1 MWSILER
8 GKAYLFKV
16 VTPQT
21 EGKGVLLAPSPLLSS
36 NRSTNSRKPGRSQT
50 LCGDDNSHI
59 TVTNSLDRDKIYTLY
74 LLEDQ
79 NHQAQAVL

>member
-1 MWSILER
+1 MNVVNTR
-8 GKAYLFKV
+8 GKACLFKV
-16 VTPQT
+16 VTPET
-21 EGKGVLLAPSPLLSS
+21 EGKVVLLAPSPILSS
-36 NRSTNSRKPGRSQT
+36 IRSTNSRKPGRSQT
-50 LCGDDNSHI
+50 LCDNDNSNI